1 MAVFTPVTLEEIAPR
16 IATDFVIGDA
26 ILFKGIHAGIENSNF
41 FLNCQQGAY
50 VHEYVLTIFERLH
63 SKQLPYYLELMLHLA
78 NQGIPKHT

>member
-41 FLNCQQGAY
+41 FLNCQ
-50 VHEYVLTIFERLH
+50 
-63 SKQLPYYLELMLHLA
+63 
-78 NQGIPKHT
+78 